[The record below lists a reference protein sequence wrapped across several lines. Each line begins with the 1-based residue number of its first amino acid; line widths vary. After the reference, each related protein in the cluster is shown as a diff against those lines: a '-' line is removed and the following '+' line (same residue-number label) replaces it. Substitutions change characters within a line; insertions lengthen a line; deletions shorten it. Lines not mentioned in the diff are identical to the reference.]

1 MKLVKYLFKNNTFKA
16 LFILILIFSN
26 LFLEMLSIA
35 LFIPFITI
43 LVDKNFD
50 KLNFIEEYHLDFF
63 LRNDNFDILN
73 IFLILIFFIFLI
85 KNIFLLFSNF
95 YQNKFFEK
103 LQIKLS
109 ETLFKSY
116 LNKNYLFFTENN
128 TANLIR
134 NLRAEANSS
143 VIYIQ
148 SCINLFS
155 ELIIIFGIITL
166 LFLTN
171 YKITFIL
178 IFILIPCLLV
188 FYLLTKNYISILG
201 KRRAAFD
208 GSINKDIIEGLGA
221 IREIKIYGKEL
232 LFHKNFL
239 ENLKKFSNVSI
250 YYNLINFTPRVLLE
264 LLLILCILIMIFFL
278 NSNLISYSQP
288 IITLVGLFGVAS
300 IRMLPSTIKI
310 MTNIQTIKF
319 RANSLKIISN
329 ELENL
334 NEGFRYEKNRE
345 NQNISKFDF
354 DFKNDFKVEFKDI
367 SFSYPNS
374 NEIIFN
380 NISIELKKNS
390 FYGIYG
396 SSGSGKSTFVD
407 LLSGF
412 LLPTNGN
419 ISLNNQDIRNNSGLW
434 KKKIGYVSQKTF
446 LFDDTIQNNI
456 TFGEKIFNKKKLE
469 EIIHNAGLADLVYNK
484 LIDGLNTVV
493 GENGAKL
500 SGGQIQRIGIARALF
515 SDPLILIFDEATNAL
530 DNNAEDRILKTIS
543 NISENKIT
551 TLISHDLNSLRF
563 CDKLIEIRNKNCYF
577 VK

>member
-221 IREIKIYGKEL
+221 IREIKIYGK
-232 LFHKNFL
+232 
-239 ENLKKFSNVSI
+239 
-250 YYNLINFTPRVLLE
+250 
-264 LLLILCILIMIFFL
+264 
-278 NSNLISYSQP
+278 
-288 IITLVGLFGVAS
+288 
-300 IRMLPSTIKI
+300 
-310 MTNIQTIKF
+310 
-319 RANSLKIISN
+319 
-329 ELENL
+329 
-334 NEGFRYEKNRE
+334 
-345 NQNISKFDF
+345 
-354 DFKNDFKVEFKDI
+354 
-367 SFSYPNS
+367 
-374 NEIIFN
+374 
-380 NISIELKKNS
+380 
-390 FYGIYG
+390 
-396 SSGSGKSTFVD
+396 
-407 LLSGF
+407 
-412 LLPTNGN
+412 
-419 ISLNNQDIRNNSGLW
+419 
-434 KKKIGYVSQKTF
+434 
-446 LFDDTIQNNI
+446 
-456 TFGEKIFNKKKLE
+456 
-469 EIIHNAGLADLVYNK
+469 
-484 LIDGLNTVV
+484 
-493 GENGAKL
+493 
-500 SGGQIQRIGIARALF
+500 
-515 SDPLILIFDEATNAL
+515 
-530 DNNAEDRILKTIS
+530 
-543 NISENKIT
+543 
-551 TLISHDLNSLRF
+551 
-563 CDKLIEIRNKNCYF
+563 
-577 VK
+577 